1 MELEKGELASSP
13 ASETRA
19 LSVFRSA
26 LSFSLLGSLIWLVS
40 CAAPGEPIE
49 RKPQVPTAISDL
61 AAQQQGNDVILTFTL
76 PKDTVDH
83 RPLRKTP
90 AIEIYRGFD
99 PPAAT
104 KTGTQE
110 PLFLILT
117 IPPAMVANYSEKN
130 RIRVIN
136 SLDSN
141 DLSPHVGWTASYT
154 VRTRASV
161 KKESADSNHAGVRV
175 YPAPDPIPDLHAEVA
190 HSGIILKWTPPRRT
204 IVGPTPSIDIPSIAA
219 YHIYR
224 AETAPELQP
233 STPPAASGAV
243 SGVPKLKV
251 PLARIGES
259 TEPTFQD
266 KQIEFGKTYVYSVRS
281 LVQYSDVAI
290 ESADS
295 NLVLATPRAIFP
307 PEAPQNLTVVLVPAQ
322 GENSAYLDLSWA
334 ISAETDI
341 AGYNVYRSEQDGVP
355 GRRLNSELLLTPAF
369 RDMNAVPGHQY
380 VYTATAVD
388 RAGNESP
395 ASASASGS
403 IPVEGQPRP

>member
-1 MELEKGELASSP
+1 MELEKGELAPSLAP
-13 ASETRA
+13 KTRA
-19 LSVFRSA
+19 LSALRLM

-49 RKPQVPTAISDL
+49 RKPQVPTAITDL
-61 AAQQQGNDVILTFTL
+61 AARQQGNDVVLTFTL

-83 RPLRKTP
+83 HPLKKTP

-99 PPAAT
+99 SPATAP
-104 KTGTQE
+104 TGAQE
-110 PLFLILT
+110 PLSLILT

-141 DLSPHVGWTASYT
+141 DFSPHVGWTVSYA

-161 KKESADSNHAGVRV
+161 KKESADSNHASVRV
-175 YPAPDPIPDLHAEVA
+175 YPAPDPIPDLNAEVA
-190 HSGIILKWTPPRRT
+190 RSGIILKWTPPQMT
-204 IVGPTPSIDIPSIAA
+204 VAGSAPSIAA

-224 AETAPELQP
+224 AEAAPELQP
-233 STPPAASGAV
+233 STPPAASGALA
-243 SGVPKLKV
+243 GVPKLKV
-251 PLARIGES
+251 PLASIGES
-259 TEPTFQD
+259 SDPTFQD
-266 KQIEFGKTYVYSVRS
+266 KQIEFGKTYMYSVRS
-281 LVQYSDVAI
+281 LVQYSEIAV

-295 NLVLATPRAIFP
+295 NLAPATPRAIFP

-334 ISAETDI
+334 ISPETDI
-341 AGYNVYRSEQDGVP
+341 TGYNVYRSEQDGVP

-369 RDMNAVPGHQY
+369 RDMNAVPSRQY

-395 ASASASGS
+395 ASPPASGS

>member
-1 MELEKGELASSP
+1 MEHEKGELASSP

-19 LSVFRSA
+19 LSVFRLV
-26 LSFSLLGSLIWLVS
+26 LSFSLLGSIVWLVS

-49 RKPQVPTAISDL
+49 RKPQVPTAITDL

-83 RPLRKTP
+83 RPLKNTL

-99 PPAAT
+99 SPASTAT
-104 KTGTQE
+104 GAQE

-136 SLDSN
+136 SLDSK
-141 DLSPHVGWTASYT
+141 DLAPHVGWTASYT

-175 YPAPDPIPDLHAEVA
+175 YPAADPIADLRAEVA
-190 HSGIILKWTPPRRT
+190 HSGIRLTWTPPQRT
-204 IVGPTPSIDIPSIAA
+204 IVGPTPSIAA

-224 AETAPELQP
+224 AEAAPELQP
-233 STPPAASGAV
+233 SAPPAASGAV
-243 SGVPKLKV
+243 AGVPKLKV

-259 TEPTFQD
+259 LEPTFQD

-281 LVQYSDVAI
+281 LVQYSEIAV

-295 NLVLATPRAIFP
+295 NLVIATPRAIFP

-388 RAGNESP
+388 RAGNESS
-395 ASASASGS
+395 ASASASGGV
-403 IPVEGQPRP
+403 PVEGQPNP